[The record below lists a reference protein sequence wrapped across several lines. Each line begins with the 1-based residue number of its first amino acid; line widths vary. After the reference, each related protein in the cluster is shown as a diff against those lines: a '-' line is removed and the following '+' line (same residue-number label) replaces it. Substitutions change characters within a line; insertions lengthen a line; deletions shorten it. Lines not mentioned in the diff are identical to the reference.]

1 MNIRVSKR
9 FQKRMKMFHSK
20 QDVRVCILHA
30 SLILAH
36 QRYGPDFGAGNND
49 MSEHIETIDVFR
61 TVAPS
66 TGETISDNTS
76 IYVVSLDDQGTH
88 MDGAIDM
95 DGEEIQ
101 AANQVC
107 TLVCF

>member
-1 MNIRVSKR
+1 MLLV
-9 FQKRMKMFHSK
+9 
-20 QDVRVCILHA
+20 
-30 SLILAH
+30 

-49 MSEHIETIDVFR
+49 MSEHIEAIDVFR
-61 TVAPS
+61 TMAPS
-66 TGETISDNTS
+66 TGEIISDNLDDNTT

-107 TLVCF
+107 SLVYF